1 MFNTIKHA
9 ALALIVPS
17 STAQPKVDEING
29 KKLDAT
35 HELLNMAGK
44 AIITK
49 IADAK
54 QPLDQSIMRIGCSQ
68 SAELKKL
75 MGLDYEQ
82 VQKKAEPN
90 LDQLTLSFIS
100 DELRS
105 SFKLGSVAETLP
117 KAPGYNIKQTLVI
130 FMHGFT
136 DDPNQ
141 FNFAAVNEAFHSKG
155 HCNILALDASPLI
168 RYLYLRSSTYVR
180 FIGEK
185 LGATLAKIVE
195 SGQDHKNIHLVGH
208 SLGAHIAGFAGK
220 TFHLLTGTLV
230 GRISGLD
237 PAGPCFTHVDSN
249 LRLAASDAEF
259 VDVIHTNAGVYGL
272 TSPVGHVD
280 FFPNGGAQQ
289 PNCLFEFMSHSRV
302 VELFAESVKNP
313 ESFPARACKDW
324 EEFKREESSGDV
336 SLMGYGCKPGTKGL
350 YYLRTGD
357 EKPYGLSQ
365 KGLLFESE
373 GVMKTAKHI
382 TQCLYNILD

>member
-1 MFNTIKHA
+1 MFNTITHTV
-9 ALALIVPS
+9 LAFMAPS
-17 STAQPKVDEING
+17 TTTQPKVDEVDG
-29 KKLDAT
+29 KTADAT
-35 HELLNMAGK
+35 REVVNIAGK
-44 AIITK
+44 AIMAK

-54 QPLDQSIMRIGCSQ
+54 QPLDQAIIRIGSSQ
-68 SAELKKL
+68 STKIKQL

-82 VQKKAEPN
+82 LLKAEPD

-105 SFKLGSVAETLP
+105 SFKLGSVAESLP
-117 KAPGYNIKQTLVI
+117 NAPGYNLEQPLVI

-136 DDPNQ
+136 DDPTL
-141 FNFAAVNEAFHSKG
+141 FNFAAVNEAFQSKG
-155 HCNILALDASPLI
+155 HYNILALDASSLI
-168 RYLYLRSSTYVR
+168 RYMYLRSSTYVR

-185 LGATLAKIVE
+185 LGATLAEMVK
-195 SGQDHKNIHLVGH
+195 SGLDHKNIHLVGH

-220 TFHLLTGTLV
+220 TFHTLTGTLV

-237 PAGPCFTHVDSN
+237 PAGPSFTHVDSN

-289 PNCLFEFMSHSRV
+289 PNCLFEFMSHNRV

-324 EEFKREESSGDV
+324 EEFKREESSDDV
-336 SLMGYGCKPGTKGL
+336 SFMGYGCKPGTKGL

-357 EKPYGLSQ
+357 EKPYGLGQ
-365 KGLLFESE
+365 EGLLFESE

-382 TQCLYNILD
+382 TQRLYNILD